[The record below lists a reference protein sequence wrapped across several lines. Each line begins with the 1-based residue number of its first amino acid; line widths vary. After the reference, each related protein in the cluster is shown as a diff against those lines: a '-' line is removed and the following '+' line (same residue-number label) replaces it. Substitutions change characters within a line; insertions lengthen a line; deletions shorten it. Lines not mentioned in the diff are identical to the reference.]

1 MKKYIHLYLFI
12 ISFSFLAMF
21 QLAKAEEVS
30 PLDAFLDNLDT
41 FQADFKQTLVNEN
54 GEELETVTGIVYMK
68 TPGKFRW
75 DYQDPYSQM
84 IITDGS
90 TLWLYDEDLE
100 QVTIK
105 DISGSID
112 NTPAAILSGEKNIN
126 EHFVIIDMGDIE
138 GFNWIELTPKDIENQ
153 YSNIRLGFDKDK
165 LGMMVLFDNLGQTTR
180 IDFLNSI
187 RNRKLESSLFTFEP
201 PIDVDVIDDRG

>member
-1 MKKYIHLYLFI
+1 MKKYTHFYLTI
-12 ISFSFLAMF
+12 VGFSLLAMF
-21 QLAKAEEVS
+21 QLANAEEVS

-180 IDFLNSI
+180 IDFLNSK
-187 RNRKLESSLFTFEP
+187 RNVKMKPSLFTFEP
-201 PIDVDVIDDRG
+201 PENVDVIDDRG

>member
-41 FQADFKQTLVNEN
+41 FQAEFKQTLVNEN

-100 QVTIK
+100 QVTVK
-105 DISGSID
+105 DISGSIE
-112 NTPAAILSGEKNIN
+112 NTPAAILSGEENIK
-126 EHFVIIDMGDIE
+126 EHFIIIDMGDIE

-153 YSNIRLGFDKDK
+153 FSSIRLGFDKNK

-201 PIDVDVIDDRG
+201 PINVDVIDDRG

>member
-30 PLDAFLDNLDT
+30 PLDGFLDNLDT
-41 FQADFKQTLVNEN
+41 FQADFRQTLVNEN

-100 QVTIK
+100 QVTVK
-105 DISGSID
+105 DISGSIE
-112 NTPAAILSGEKNIN
+112 NTPAAILSGEENIE
-126 EHFVIIDMGDIE
+126 EHFIVIDMGDIE

-153 YSNIRLGFDKDK
+153 YSSIRLGFDKNK

-187 RNRKLESSLFTFEP
+187 RNRTLESSLFTFEP
-201 PIDVDVIDDRG
+201 PINVDVIDDRG

>member
-1 MKKYIHLYLFI
+1 MKKYTHFYLTI
-12 ISFSFLAMF
+12 VGFSLLAMF
-21 QLAKAEEVS
+21 QLANAEEVS

>member
-1 MKKYIHLYLFI
+1 MKKYTYLYLFVT
-12 ISFSFLAMF
+12 SFSLFAMF
-21 QLAKAEEVS
+21 QLAKAEEVT
-30 PLDAFLDNLDT
+30 PLATFLDKLET
-41 FQADFKQTLVNEN
+41 FQADFKQTLINEN

-68 TPGKFRW
+68 SPGKFRW

-105 DISGSID
+105 DITGSIE
-112 NTPAAILSGEKNIN
+112 NTPAAILSGEENIN
-126 EHFVIIDMGDIE
+126 EHFVVIDMGVIE

-153 YSNIRLGFDKDK
+153 YSSIRLGFDHDK

-180 IDFLNSI
+180 IDFLNSK
-187 RNRKLESSLFTFEP
+187 RNGKLKPTLFTFEP
-201 PIDVDVIDDRG
+201 PINVDVLDDRG

>member
-1 MKKYIHLYLFI
+1 MKKYIHLYLYI

-21 QLAKAEEVS
+21 QLAKAEEVN
-30 PLDAFLDNLDT
+30 PLDGFLDNLDT
-41 FQADFKQTLVNEN
+41 FQADFRQTLVNEK

-100 QVTIK
+100 QVTVK
-105 DISGSID
+105 DISGSIE
-112 NTPAAILSGEKNIN
+112 NTPAAILSGEENIE
-126 EHFVIIDMGDIE
+126 EHFIIIDMGDIE
-138 GFNWIELTPKDIENQ
+138 GFNWIELSPKDIENQ
-153 YSNIRLGFDKDK
+153 YSSIRLGFDKNE

-201 PIDVDVIDDRG
+201 PINVDVIDDRG